1 MIGTCLSNKHTPYEI
16 MHLRKPRFPSE
27 LHVEEA
33 ACPLSVEDPTP
44 NQVADYVSAKLT
56 QLDGIDS
63 NIE

>member
-27 LHVEEA
+27 HVEEA

-56 QLDGIDS
+56 QLSVIDS
-63 NIE
+63 KIK